1 MRFVKLQFPV
11 SEPLYLR
18 FASLRPLIF
27 IFVILTTPLI
37 TGCGGKPFDIRE
49 RPFKIKE
56 GREAPLVNIAR
67 AKSDQ
72 IEIEAEAIRDED
84 YLYETFN
91 ANLILA
97 GLLPV
102 RLELVN
108 QGQEPVD
115 LSKSRFE
122 IKAADGRA
130 YRMADAKKA
139 FKRLISYYEISTYSK
154 SGYRKS
160 QEDFAAYAFD
170 LSKPLGAGES
180 REGLIFFII
189 PDAVVQTAGVTM
201 AASRLDRKQSKSG
214 TVELK
219 LN

>member
-1 MRFVKLQFPV
+1 MRFRKAQIQDLKQ
-11 SEPLYLR
+11 LR
-18 FASLRPLIF
+18 VPRPIIA
-27 IFVILTTPLI
+27 IFVLLI
-37 TGCGGKPFDIRE
+37 TGVIAGCGGKPFEIRE

-56 GREAPLVNIAR
+56 GREAPLTNIAR

-97 GLLPV
+97 GVLPI
-102 RLELVN
+102 RLELIN
-108 QGQEPVD
+108 HGREPVD
-115 LSKSRFE
+115 LSKAQLE

-130 YRMADAKKA
+130 YKMAEAKKA

-154 SGYRKS
+154 SGYKQS
-160 QEDFAAYAFD
+160 QEDFAAYSLD
-170 LSKPLGAGES
+170 ISKPLDAGGS
-180 REGLIFFII
+180 REGLAFFIV
-189 PDAVVQTAGVTM
+189 PDAVAQTSGLTM
-201 AASRLDRKQSKSG
+201 TASRLDRKQSKSA
-214 TVELK
+214 TIELK

>member
-1 MRFVKLQFPV
+1 MRFAKVQFRV
-11 SEPLYLR
+11 AKPLRLR
-18 FASLRPLIF
+18 FATLRPLASV
-27 IFVILTTPLI
+27 FVLLITLVI

-56 GREAPLVNIAR
+56 GREAPLVNVAR

-97 GLLPV
+97 GVLPI

-115 LSKSRFE
+115 LSKAQFE
-122 IKAADGRA
+122 IKAADGRR
-130 YRMADAKKA
+130 YKMADAKKA

-154 SGYRKS
+154 SGYKKS
-160 QEDFAAYAFD
+160 QEDFASYSLDFT
-170 LSKPLGAGES
+170 KPLGAGES
-180 REGLIFFII
+180 REGLVFFII
-189 PDAVVQTAGVTM
+189 PDAIAQTTGVTM
-201 AASRLDRKQSKSG
+201 AASRLDRKQSKSA
-214 TVELK
+214 TVELR

>member
-1 MRFVKLQFPV
+1 MRFAKVQFRV
-11 SEPLYLR
+11 SKP
-18 FASLRPLIF
+18 LRPLRPLAF
-27 IFVILTTPLI
+27 ISVSLITLVI
-37 TGCGGKPFDIRE
+37 TGCGGKPFEIRE

-91 ANLILA
+91 ANLLLA
-97 GLLPV
+97 GVLPI

-108 QGQEPVD
+108 QGGEPVD
-115 LSKSRFE
+115 LSKAQFE
-122 IKAADGRA
+122 IKAADGRP
-130 YRMADAKKA
+130 YKMADAKKA

-154 SGYRKS
+154 SGYKDS
-160 QEDFAAYAFD
+160 QEDFASYSLD

-180 REGLIFFII
+180 REGLVFFIV
-189 PDAVVQTAGVTM
+189 PDAIAQTTGVTM
-201 AASRLDRKQSKSG
+201 VASRLDRKQAKSA
-214 TVELK
+214 TVELR

>member
-1 MRFVKLQFPV
+1 MRFAKVQFRV
-11 SEPLYLR
+11 SKPLR
-18 FASLRPLIF
+18 SLRPPVF
-27 IFVILTTPLI
+27 IFVLLVTLVIA
-37 TGCGGKPFDIRE
+37 GCGGKPFEIRE

-97 GLLPV
+97 GVLPI

-115 LSKSRFE
+115 LSKAQFE
-122 IKAADGRA
+122 IKAADGRV
-130 YRMADAKKA
+130 YKMADAKKA

-154 SGYRKS
+154 SGYKKS
-160 QEDFAAYAFD
+160 QEDFASYSLD
-170 LSKPLGAGES
+170 LNKPFGAGES
-180 REGLIFFII
+180 REGLVFFII
-189 PDAVVQTAGVTM
+189 PDAVAQTTGVTM
-201 AASRLDRKQSKSG
+201 AASRLDRKQSKSA

>member
-1 MRFVKLQFPV
+1 M
-11 SEPLYLR
+11 
-18 FASLRPLIF
+18 LRPLIF
-27 IFVILTTPLI
+27 GSVLLMTSFL
-37 TGCGGKPFDIRE
+37 TGCGGKPFEIRE

-91 ANLILA
+91 ANMILA
-97 GLLPV
+97 GILPV

-122 IKAADGRA
+122 IKAADGRT
-130 YRMADAKKA
+130 YKMADAKKT

-154 SGYRKS
+154 SGYKKS
-160 QEDFAAYAFD
+160 QEDLATYSFD
-170 LSKPLGAGES
+170 VSKPLGAGES
-180 REGLIFFII
+180 REGLVFFIV
-189 PDAVVQTAGVTM
+189 PDAVAQTTGVTM
-201 AASRLDRKQSKSG
+201 TASSLDRKQSKSPK
-214 TVELK
+214 VELK

>member
-1 MRFVKLQFPV
+1 MRFAKVQFRVSGPPGSLQPLVLTFVLSLIPV
-11 SEPLYLR
+11 
-18 FASLRPLIF
+18 
-27 IFVILTTPLI
+27 V
-37 TGCGGKPFDIRE
+37 TGCGGKPFEIRE

-97 GLLPV
+97 GVLPI

-108 QGQEPVD
+108 RGREPID
-115 LSKSRFE
+115 LSRARFE
-122 IKAADGRA
+122 IKAADGRG
-130 YRMADAKKA
+130 YKMADAKKS

-154 SGYRKS
+154 SGYKKS
-160 QEDFAAYAFD
+160 QEDFASYSFE
-170 LSKPLGAGES
+170 LNKPLGAGES
-180 REGLIFFII
+180 REGMVFFIV
-189 PDAVVQTAGVTM
+189 PEPVVQMPGVTLV
-201 AASRLDRKQSKSG
+201 ASRLDRKQSKSAA
-214 TVELK
+214 VELK